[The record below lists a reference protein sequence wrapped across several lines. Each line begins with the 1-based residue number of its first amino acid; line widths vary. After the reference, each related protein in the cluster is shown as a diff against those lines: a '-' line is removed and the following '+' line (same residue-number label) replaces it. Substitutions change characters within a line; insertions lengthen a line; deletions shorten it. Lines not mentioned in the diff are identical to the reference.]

1 VSVTCRTASST
12 QPQDPDPAAETFLS
26 GSRSWLK
33 QPSPPV
39 GSKARAVVATA
50 LLGVAAPIAIGSG
63 VVLLAIGLITSQPTT
78 LMIAIVPLSIGA
90 WTEFQR
96 RRNRSRPLLVLILAS
111 VGMSA
116 AVLLGERSAAA
127 SALPVFALFTF
138 VGVFTLSRPAAIRFG
153 IWCGTLAIVSMTRL
167 FPDPTAPEVA
177 AIGVSL
183 TATLVAGFRLL
194 ARADDTLIREE
205 ERLAAA
211 LMTNQHLLS
220 FEQAIAT
227 CSRALL
233 LGDGEDPLQEAM
245 HTLRS
250 AIGGDSA
257 YLLLNVSDDE
267 LGPCFRIVNASKA
280 PSSRLRD
287 GIGKVIPWSDW
298 REAYQQLSRGEPY
311 QRVNPGEDVV
321 RMGVPIFNGARWM
334 GVIGFRAL
342 GSDKWSQDAI
352 RLLTVAAPMLATYW
366 DRESTRLRLE
376 DLLRSKDRFVAS
388 ISHELRTP
396 LAAVM
401 GFAEELK
408 LRAHSFDTEELTE
421 MLELIAQQSHDMADM
436 VEDLLVAARA
446 DIGTVS
452 VRPQVVYLRSQ
463 AEAAVLALG
472 SAQSAK
478 IRVTGGPGESWA
490 DPSRTRQIIR
500 NLLTNAIRYGGDE
513 ISVTAETVGPITT
526 LTVRDNGPG
535 LPRADWERIFEP
547 YERAHDR
554 PTQPASIGLGLTVS
568 RQLARLMGGD
578 VAYRSDASGSIFQLN
593 VPSEPTE
600 SGHPAAKKLIVSR
613 T

>member
-1 VSVTCRTASST
+1 
-12 QPQDPDPAAETFLS
+12 
-26 GSRSWLK
+26 
-33 QPSPPV
+33 
-39 GSKARAVVATA
+39 
-50 LLGVAAPIAIGSG
+50 
-63 VVLLAIGLITSQPTT
+63 
-78 LMIAIVPLSIGA
+78 
-90 WTEFQR
+90 
-96 RRNRSRPLLVLILAS
+96 VLIVAS
-111 VGMSA
+111 VGMSL
-116 AVLLGERSAAA
+116 AVLMGERWAAA
-127 SALPVFALFTF
+127 LAPPVFALLTF
-138 VGVFTLSRPAAIRFG
+138 VGVFTLSRPTAIRLG
-153 IWCGTLAIVSMTRL
+153 IWCGVLAVVSMLRL
-167 FPDPTAPEVA
+167 FPDPTAPEIA
-177 AIGVSL
+177 ALGVSL
-183 TATLVAGFRLL
+183 AATMVAGFRLL
-194 ARADDTLIREE
+194 AGADDTLIKEE

-211 LMTNQHLLS
+211 LATNQHLLS

-233 LGDGEDPLQEAM
+233 LGDGEDPLQEAI

-257 YLLLNVSDDE
+257 YLLLNVEDDE
-267 LGPCFRIVNASKA
+267 LGACFRIVNASKA

-298 REAYQQLSRGEPY
+298 PEAYQQFSRGESY
-311 QRVNPGEDVV
+311 QKVDPEDGVI

-342 GSDKWSQDAI
+342 DGDEWPQDAI
-352 RLLTVAAPMLATYW
+352 KLLSVAAPMLATYW

-396 LAAVM
+396 LAAVL

-408 LRAHSFDTEELTE
+408 DRAHSFDAKELTE

-446 DIGTVS
+446 EIGTVS

-472 SAQSAK
+472 SADSRRIQ
-478 IRVTGGPGESWA
+478 VTGGSGRSWA

-500 NLLTNAIRYGGDE
+500 NLLTNAIRYGGEEVNIEAD
-513 ISVTAETVGPITT
+513 TAGPITT
-526 LTVRDNGPG
+526 LTVRDNGRG

-554 PTQPASIGLGLTVS
+554 PTQPSSIGLGLTVS

-578 VAYRSDASGSIFQLN
+578 VAYHSDGSGSIFQLI
-593 VPSEPTE
+593 VPSEPTK
-600 SGHPAAKKLIVSR
+600 SDHPVAKALITSR

>member
-1 VSVTCRTASST
+1 MPGGRSFWRQPNLKT
-12 QPQDPDPAAETFLS
+12 QVWGAETFFS
-26 GSRSWLK
+26 GARTWLK

-39 GSKARAVVATA
+39 VSKARAVVATA
-50 LLGVAAPIAIGSG
+50 LLGVAAPVSIGSG
-63 VVLLAIGLITSQPTT
+63 VALGAIGLLTMQPTT
-78 LMIAIVPLSIGA
+78 LMIAMVPLSIGA

-96 RRNRSRPLLVLILAS
+96 RQNRSQPLLVLIVAS
-111 VGMSA
+111 VGMSL
-116 AVLLGERSAAA
+116 AVLMGERWAAA
-127 SALPVFALFTF
+127 LAPPVFALLTF
-138 VGVFTLSRPAAIRFG
+138 VGVFTLSRPTAIRLG
-153 IWCGTLAIVSMTRL
+153 IWCGVLAVVSMLRL
-167 FPDPTAPEVA
+167 FPDPTAPEIA
-177 AIGVSL
+177 ALGVSL
-183 TATLVAGFRLL
+183 AATMVAGFRLL
-194 ARADDTLIREE
+194 AGADDTLIKEE

-211 LMTNQHLLS
+211 LVANQHLLS

-233 LGDGEDPLQEAM
+233 LGDGEDPLQEAI

-257 YLLLNVSDDE
+257 YLLLNIEDDV

-298 REAYQQLSRGEPY
+298 PEALQQLSRGEPY
-311 QRVNPGEDVV
+311 QKVDPEEGAV

-342 GSDKWSQDAI
+342 DGDEWSQDAI
-352 RLLTVAAPMLATYW
+352 KLLTVAAPMLATYW

-396 LAAVM
+396 LSAVM

-408 LRAHSFDTEELTE
+408 DRAHSFDAEELTE

-446 DIGTVS
+446 EIGTVS

-472 SAQSAK
+472 SADSRRIQ
-478 IRVTGGPGESWA
+478 VTGGSGRSWA

-513 ISVTAETVGPITT
+513 VSIEADTAGPITT
-526 LTVRDNGPG
+526 LTVRDNGRG

-554 PTQPASIGLGLTVS
+554 PTQPSSIGLGLTVS

-578 VAYRSDASGSIFQLN
+578 VAYHSDGSGSIFQLI
-593 VPSEPTE
+593 VPSEPTK
-600 SGHPAAKKLIVSR
+600 SDHPVAKALITGR